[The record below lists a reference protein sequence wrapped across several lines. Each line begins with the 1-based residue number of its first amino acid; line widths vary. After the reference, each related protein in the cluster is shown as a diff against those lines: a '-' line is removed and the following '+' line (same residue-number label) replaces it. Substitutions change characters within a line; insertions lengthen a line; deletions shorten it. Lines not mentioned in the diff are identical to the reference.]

1 MKRQRGFTLV
11 ELILAMFVMGWVI
24 VGTFAVFKMTLD
36 SYYGTR
42 ADIEMT
48 DDNALAIR
56 RVVDSMRGAFGVT
69 VVNNGLTVQY
79 SMPLLNGTVDA
90 TTGEFEIVHPVQSDG
105 TIQSYSVVNG
115 QLVRDQDGYVLADN
129 VVLTD
134 PDPSS
139 SGFNT
144 AYVPFELT
152 TIGSMDALKINL
164 ITEETV
170 AGEPRYVRMKTTVLI
185 RNSS

>member
-1 MKRQRGFTLV
+1 MKKCRGFTLV
-11 ELILAMFVMGWVI
+11 ELTLAMFVMGWVI
-24 VGTFAVFKMTLD
+24 MGTFAVFNMTLG
-36 SYYGTR
+36 SYYDTR

-56 RVVDSMRGAFGVT
+56 RVVDSMRGAYGVT
-69 VVNNGLTVQY
+69 VLNNGLTVQF
-79 SMPLLNGTVDA
+79 SMPLVSGVLDPD
-90 TTGEFEIVHPVQSDG
+90 TGEFELVYPLQSDG
-105 TIQSYSVVNG
+105 NMQSYTVVGG

-139 SGFNT
+139 NGFNT

-152 TIGSMDALKINL
+152 TVGSMDALKINL
-164 ITEETV
+164 ITEDTVGGET
-170 AGEPRYVRMKTTVLI
+170 RYVRMKTTVLI

>member
-1 MKRQRGFTLV
+1 MKKSRGFTLV
-11 ELILAMFVMGWVI
+11 ELVLAMFVMAWVI
-24 VGTFAVFKMTLD
+24 VGTFAVFNMTLD
-36 SYYGTR
+36 NYYGTR

-56 RVVDSMRGAFGVT
+56 RVVDEMRGAFGVT
-69 VVNNGLTVQY
+69 VLNGGLTVQY
-79 SMPLLNGTVDA
+79 TMPLVSGVLDPD
-90 TTGEFEIVHPVQSDG
+90 TGEFELVYPVQSDG
-105 TIQSYSVVNG
+105 NMKSFTVVGG

-134 PDPSS
+134 PEPSS
-139 SGFNT
+139 NGFNT

-152 TIGSMDALKINL
+152 TVGSMDALKINL
-164 ITEETV
+164 IVEDTV
-170 AGEPRYVRMKTTVLI
+170 AGETRYVRMNTTVLI

>member
-1 MKRQRGFTLV
+1 MKKSRGFTLV
-11 ELILAMFVMGWVI
+11 ELVLAMFVMAWVI
-24 VGTFAVFKMTLD
+24 VGTFAVFNMTLN

-42 ADIEMT
+42 ADIELT

-56 RVVDSMRGAFGVT
+56 RVVDSMRGAYGVT
-69 VVNNGLTVQY
+69 VVNNGLTVQF
-79 SMPLLNGTVDA
+79 SMPLLNGAVDPA
-90 TTGEFEIVHPVQSDG
+90 TLENELVFPLQSDG
-105 TIQSYSVVNG
+105 NIQSYTVVGG
-115 QLVRDQDGYVLADN
+115 QLVRDQDGHVLADN

-139 SGFNT
+139 NGFNT

-152 TIGSMDALKINL
+152 TVGSMDALKINL
-164 ITEETV
+164 IVEDTVGGET
-170 AGEPRYVRMKTTVLI
+170 RYVRMKTTVLI